1 VNRSIVLLACAV
13 AALGF
18 GLLQPPRIEAR
29 PSLAPH
35 QQPSRIVHINPV
47 LDTYVGQGDDSKV
60 GTALHLVAGAKN
72 NAEYLAL
79 IRFDFPDYMVPGTQI
94 VSATLHLFCVD
105 TEEYDPSNRTFEV
118 RLLASANWN
127 NDTIYRN
134 KPGATGSPVAW
145 LMSPCDNQWVA
156 SPEVTNSVQ
165 KWFSGDVTNG
175 GFQVGPRQTQGTTLF
190 RFMSREGGGQK
201 WPAGKQPDLT
211 VEVIL
216 PPTPSPTDTDTPSP
230 TITPTPSDTPTPSI
244 TPTPSDTPT
253 PSNTPNATDT
263 PTPTATPVPPP
274 SIYLPFTV
282 RTGGAPPEPTSEA
295 TVEPSSDTTMEPTSE
310 ATMEPTSDTT
320 VEPTSEATVEP
331 TSEPAPT
338 EEPPLR
344 RLLSFLSRRR

>member
-216 PPTPSPTDTDTPSP
+216 PPTPSPTDTDTP
-230 TITPTPSDTPTPSI
+230 
-244 TPTPSDTPT
+244 
-253 PSNTPNATDT
+253 
-263 PTPTATPVPPP
+263 TPTATPVPPP